1 MQNIFSLVRFAPTY
15 ALENISHA
23 GAYLYIIDFMKLQRF
38 FVKNKAQVG
47 ADLVVADP
55 ALSHQLAKV
64 FRMKTGDSVLLFDGD
79 GFEYVSTIASLRKDG
94 AVFHIEKSSES
105 ITLPKVSLHLY
116 PALIK
121 KDKLEWVLQKC
132 TELGVKSFHPI
143 IAERSEKLGFDLK
156 REEKIVKEAA
166 EQSGWGRV
174 PEIFSPEKLETAI
187 AQAENPLV
195 LDSSVGASEWSSFFT
210 RKLASLKH
218 SPSETAPRPPSDFS
232 IFIGPEGGWSE
243 NEKEY
248 FLARGI
254 PVVSLGEQTL
264 RAETASVAVSA
275 LLLFL

>member
-1 MQNIFSLVRFAPTY
+1 
-15 ALENISHA
+15 
-23 GAYLYIIDFMKLQRF
+23 MKLQRF

-121 KDKLEWVLQKC
+121 KDKLEWVIQKC
-132 TELGVKSFHPI
+132 TELGVKSFHPVV
-143 IAERSEKLGFDLK
+143 AERSEKLGFDKK
-156 REEKIVKEAA
+156 RSEKIIKEAA

-174 PEIFSPEKLETAI
+174 PEIFSPEELETAI

-195 LDSSVGASEWSSFFT
+195 LDTDGDMWGEYLRARSQSVAHKRENTLPTLSS
-210 RKLASLKH
+210 L
-218 SPSETAPRPPSDFS
+218 S
-232 IFIGPEGGWSE
+232 IFVGPEGGWTKE
-243 NEKEY
+243 EKEY

-264 RAETASVAVSA
+264 RAETASVATAA
-275 LLLFL
+275 LLLSL